1 MIKERTGMTISITD
15 EEWDG
20 LTPENFDTATLLR
33 AVDAVD
39 ELRGDL
45 NDGEDGNPPQ
55 LRTGLLKLHQL
66 AMVVFKEGSR
76 SQVADLFEFTVDL
89 EDQVFSMMN
98 ALEQVQE
105 ILSQLT
111 ELCPGSLLYAD
122 FGDAD

>member
-45 NDGEDGNPPQ
+45 NDGEDGSPPQ

-66 AMVVFKEGSR
+66 SMVVFNEGSR
-76 SQVADLFEFTVDL
+76 SQVADLFEFAVDL